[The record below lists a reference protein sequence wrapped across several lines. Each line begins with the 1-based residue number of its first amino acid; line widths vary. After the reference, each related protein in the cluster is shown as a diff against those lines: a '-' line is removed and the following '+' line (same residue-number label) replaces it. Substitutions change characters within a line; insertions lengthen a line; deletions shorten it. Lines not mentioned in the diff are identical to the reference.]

1 MTFGYIGSK
10 YKLLDFIHS
19 CASKHIK
26 ITDKTTFG
34 DLFAGTGVV
43 GNYFKNKYGCQI
55 ISNDME
61 LYSYHLNNALLNCSY
76 SEKLQLII
84 DKLNNN
90 EYSKNNDNLITQTYC
105 NYKECNRNFF
115 SVENGLKIDYC
126 MGVIKTLQ
134 LTPLEYSFLIAS
146 LLTAVNKIANTTG
159 VYGAYLKHIKKAA
172 QNKLLIKPIHTS
184 QNKDNNKVYNEN
196 IENIK
201 EDIDVLYLDPP
212 YSSRQYASN
221 YFLLNYIILYDK
233 NVKIKG
239 KTGIIE
245 DWNRSNFCS
254 KPKIKKSL
262 EKVLNNVKC
271 RYLLFSYSNEG
282 LLSIDELKDIFK
294 TYFKEVYVYQQ
305 EYNRYKSARGEA
317 AASRCVSKTSAAS
330 RCVSKTSAASRCV
343 IEYLFVCSNV

>member
-10 YKLLDFIHS
+10 YKLLDFIDS

-26 ITDKTTFG
+26 FNDKTTFG

-43 GNYFKNKYGCQI
+43 GDYFKNKYSCQI
-55 ISNDME
+55 VSNDME
-61 LYSYHLNNALLNCSY
+61 LYSYHLNVALLNCSY
-76 SEKLQLII
+76 SEKLKTII

-90 EYSKNNDNLITQTYC
+90 EFVLSNNDKLITETYC

-115 SVENGLKIDYC
+115 SVENGMKIDYC
-126 MGVIKTLQ
+126 MGVIKTLK

-184 QNKDNNKVYNEN
+184 QNKNNNKVYNEN

-201 EDIDVLYLDPP
+201 EDISVLYLDPP
-212 YSSRQYASN
+212 YSCRQYASN

-245 DWNRSNFCS
+245 NWNRSNFCS
-254 KPKIKKSL
+254 KQKIKQSL

-271 RYLLFSYSNEG
+271 RYLLFSYNNEG
-282 LLSIDELKDIFK
+282 LLGITDLKDIFK
-294 TYFKEVYVYQQ
+294 TYFKEVYMYQQ
-305 EYNRYKSARGEA
+305 EYNRYKS
-317 AASRCVSKTSAAS
+317 CSKNN
-330 RCVSKTSAASRCV
+330 AASRCV
-343 IEYLFVCSNV
+343 IEYLFVCLN